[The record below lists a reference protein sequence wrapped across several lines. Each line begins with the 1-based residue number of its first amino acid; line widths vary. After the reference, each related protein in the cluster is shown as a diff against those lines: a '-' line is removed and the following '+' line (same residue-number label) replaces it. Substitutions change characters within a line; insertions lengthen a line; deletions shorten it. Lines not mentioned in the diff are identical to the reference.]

1 MNNLVKEKDNLTA
14 ETAQVKAQKKRSCLA
29 EIWRQLKKNKGAVVG
44 LVTIALIVILA
55 VGAEFV
61 LDYDEDVVNPNY
73 EQRLNS
79 PSLEHPFGTDEYGRD
94 VLARVLY
101 GARYSLMIGFVAV
114 LVSLAIGVTLGS
126 IAGFFGGMVDNV
138 IMRIADIFISI
149 PSILL
154 SMAIISAWGQ
164 TMFNLMVAVGLCS
177 AAAFTRVA
185 RASVMTERGKDYV
198 EAARAIGATN
208 LQVIFK
214 HVLPN
219 SLAPIIVQATMRI
232 AGAIISAASLSFLGL
247 GVPIPMPE
255 WGTML
260 SSSRRFMR
268 DKAYL
273 TLFPGVAIMITVL
286 SFNLF
291 GDGLRD
297 SIDPKLK
304 R

>member
-1 MNNLVKEKDNLTA
+1 MSNNVCENVPA
-14 ETAQVKAQKKRSCLA
+14 RVPKKRSRLA
-29 EIWRQLKKNKGAVVG
+29 EIWRQLKKNKGAITG
-44 LVTIALIVILA
+44 LVIIALLVILA
-55 VGAEFV
+55 IGAEFA
-61 LDYDEDVVNPNY
+61 LDYDTDVIGPNY
-73 EQRLNS
+73 EERLEG
-79 PSLEHPFGTDEYGRD
+79 PSSEHWFGTDDYGRD
-94 VLARVLY
+94 VLSRILY
-101 GARYSLMIGFVAV
+101 GARYSLMIGVVAV
-114 LVSLAIGVTLGS
+114 IVSLAIGVTLGS
-126 IAGFFGGMVDNV
+126 IAGFFGGVVDNV

-154 SMAIISAWGQ
+154 SMAFISAWGQ

-198 EAARAIGATN
+198 EAARAIGATD
-208 LQVIFK
+208 LQIIFK

-219 SLAPIIVQATMRI
+219 SLAPIIVQATMRV

-260 SSSRRFMR
+260 SASRRFMR
-268 DKAYL
+268 DSAYL
-273 TLFPGVAIMITVL
+273 TMFPGLAIMITVL
-286 SFNLF
+286 SFNLL